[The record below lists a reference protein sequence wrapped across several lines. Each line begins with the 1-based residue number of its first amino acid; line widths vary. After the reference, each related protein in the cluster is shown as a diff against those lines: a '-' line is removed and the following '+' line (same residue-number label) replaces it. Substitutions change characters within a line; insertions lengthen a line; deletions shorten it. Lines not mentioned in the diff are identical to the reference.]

1 MAFDQQ
7 LIEDVLAHADIV
19 KVISSYIT
27 LTKKGSNYW
36 GICPFHDDTKPSL
49 CVSPTKRMFNCFVC
63 HTGGSAIKFVQLH
76 EHISFGEALK
86 KVAELSDYHDQR
98 LEGVVRT
105 KPVDPK
111 KAPLLKCLHDL
122 TVYYQYALNTEE
134 GEAGL
139 KYFESRHL
147 DSALRTKYRLGY
159 ANKNGKSTCDYL
171 INKGNSVKAIEETG
185 IGVIVNG
192 SYVDKNQGRVI
203 FPVCDAD
210 GNVVGF
216 SARRIVESD
225 DAKYINTKETY
236 LFRKSTI
243 LYNYHIAKEKAR
255 SAGYIYVCEGFMD
268 VFALAR
274 IGIDSAVAT
283 MGTALTNE
291 HIALLRNLNVEIRL
305 CLDGDKAGQDAMMS
319 ISKALN
325 AAGLSVRIVD
335 NQNNPRD
342 PDEIL
347 NQDGEGALRSYL
359 DNLIS
364 RVDFALNYFKNTNP
378 LTTIEQKKALIKQ
391 FIPILLG
398 ITEQLELDSY
408 LRKLSDVTGFNPESI
423 RKVMND
429 AKTNKEYENPMQA
442 IETLKPEE
450 DKEIRRLKL
459 AEKELLYQ
467 MMNNPQAVT
476 FYEDKIGSFYDEV
489 YRQVANYIVDYVKSN
504 GELSA
509 FNLLS
514 SLETSDLNNKDEMI
528 NELAN
533 LSFEKHNDKCSQELL
548 DNLLSSIE
556 DEKDKIFQKDVLTQ
570 SLEGKD
576 PLEKARIMAEYN
588 RRKMK
593 KLKQKEN
600 NEKEGK

>member
-86 KVAELSDYHDQR
+86 KVAELSDYHDPR

-139 KYFESRHL
+139 KYFEARHL
-147 DSALRTKYRLGY
+147 DSALRNKYRLGY
-159 ANKNGKSTCDYL
+159 AKKDGKSTCDYL
-171 INKGNSVKAIEETG
+171 INKGNSVKAIEDTG
-185 IGVIVNG
+185 IGVMSNG

-203 FPVCDAD
+203 FPICDAD
-210 GNVVGF
+210 GNVIGF
-216 SARRIVESD
+216 SARRIVEGP

-236 LFRKSTI
+236 LFHKSSI

-291 HIALLRNLNVEIRL
+291 HISLLRSLNVEIRL
-305 CLDGDKAGQDAMMS
+305 CLDGDRAGQEAMMS
-319 ISKALN
+319 ISKAL
-325 AAGLSVRIVD
+325 AHAGLSLRIVD

-347 NQDGEGALRSYL
+347 NQDGEGALNAYL
-359 DNLIS
+359 NNLIS

-378 LTTIEQKKALIKQ
+378 LTTVEQKKALVKQ

-398 ITEQLELDSY
+398 IDSQLELDSY
-408 LRKLSDVTGFNPESI
+408 LRKLSDVTGFNAESI
-423 RKVMND
+423 RGVLND
-429 AKTNKEYENPMQA
+429 AKTNKDYENPMEA
-442 IETLKPEE
+442 IKAFKPE

-467 MMNNPQAVT
+467 MLNNPEAVE
-476 FYEDKIGSFYDEV
+476 FYEDRIGSFYDEV
-489 YRQVANYIVDYVKSN
+489 YRQVANYIVDYVKTNSD
-504 GELSA
+504 LSA

-514 SLETSDLNNKDEMI
+514 SLEMSDLSNKDEMI

-533 LSFEKHNDKCSQELL
+533 LSFEKTHNDKCTKELL

-570 SLEGKD
+570 SIEGKD

-593 KLKQKEN
+593 KIKQKEED
-600 NEKEGK
+600 EKEGK

>member
-86 KVAELSDYHDQR
+86 KVAELSDYHDPR

-111 KAPLLKCLHDL
+111 KAPLLKCMHDL

-147 DSALRTKYRLGY
+147 DSALRNKYRLGY
-159 ANKNGKSTCDYL
+159 AKKDGKSTCDYL
-171 INKGNSVKAIEETG
+171 INKGNSVKAIEDTG
-185 IGVIVNG
+185 IGVISNG
-192 SYVDKNQGRVI
+192 SYIDRNQGRVI
-203 FPVCDAD
+203 FPICDAD

-216 SARRIVESD
+216 SARRIAD
-225 DAKYINTKETY
+225 GPDAKYINTKDTY
-236 LFRKSTI
+236 LFHKSAI

-255 SAGYIYVCEGFMD
+255 SVGYVYVCEGFMD

-283 MGTALTNE
+283 MGTALTSE

-305 CLDGDKAGQDAMMS
+305 CLDGDKAGQEAMMS

-325 AAGLSVRIVD
+325 AAGLSLRIVD

-347 NQDGEGALRSYL
+347 NQDGEVALSAYL
-359 DNLIS
+359 NNLIS

-378 LTTIEQKKALIKQ
+378 LTTVEQKKALVKQ

-398 ITEQLELDSY
+398 IDSQLELDSY
-408 LRKLSDVTGFNPESI
+408 LRKLSDVTGFNVESI
-423 RKVMND
+423 RGVLND
-429 AKTNKEYENPMQA
+429 ARTNKKYENPMEA
-442 IETLKPEE
+442 IKAFNPEE
-450 DKEIRRLKL
+450 KEIRRLKL

-467 MMNNPQAVT
+467 MLNNPEAVE

-489 YRQVANYIVDYVKSN
+489 YRQVANYIVDYVKTNSD
-504 GELSA
+504 LSA

-514 SLETSDLNNKDEMI
+514 SLEMSDLSNKDEMI

-533 LSFEKHNDKCSQELL
+533 LSFEKTHNDKCTKELL
-548 DNLLSSIE
+548 ENLLSSIE

-570 SLEGKD
+570 SIEGKD

-593 KLKQKEN
+593 KMKQKEK